1 MKTRLAVAV
10 VSGAL
15 IAGGTLIGAPAYAI
29 PDSAA
34 DAPSGKNPSA
44 VIEESA
50 TGLDAVDPTPT
61 PTPTDPTPTPTDPT
75 PTPTDPTPTPTS
87 TEPTPDTTKPTGS
100 FALDYTSVWVG
111 QQIKVVQESWDYSD
125 PGDAQNTLK
134 RVVNWG
140 DGTSTALSPTT
151 SSARK
156 SYARSGSFKV
166 TVTITDPAGNTSA
179 IPARTVAVTV
189 PAGKVSLS
197 RKSVYQGGLFNI
209 NIGKVP
215 AGATMYKIDWSDGW
229 DSAHWSSSK
238 SLTGRILY
246 RWRWDPAAKR
256 HVKVSNA
263 RLSGVRTL
271 RIAWG
276 NDKGYGAW
284 QAIGNL
290 NLVKD
295 RWKPTLTIKKPS
307 STNRASSWKTITGTV
322 GDKGAGVRHLGV
334 TAFRVT
340 ASGKA
345 YCLTPARKW
354 KRYYSDADVDKYCY
368 ATGVK
373 VKIKN
378 GKWSLKL
385 PAGLGKNQYFAVDA
399 WVYDYADYF
408 RETYRTAK
416 ITRS

>member
-34 DAPSGKNPSA
+34 DAPSGKYPSA
-44 VIEESA
+44 VTEEFA
-50 TGLDAVDPTPT
+50 TGLDAADPTPS
-61 PTPTDPTPTPTDPT
+61 PTDPTATPTDPT

-87 TEPTPDTTKPTGS
+87 TDPTPDTTKPTGT
-100 FALDYTSVWVG
+100 FVLDYTSVWTG
-111 QQIKVVQESWDYSD
+111 QKIKFIQESWDYSD
-125 PGDAQNTLK
+125 PGDAQDNLK
-134 RVVNWG
+134 RVVSWG
-140 DGTSTALSPTT
+140 DGTSTVLN
-151 SSARK
+151 SSTYTATK
-156 SYARSGSFKV
+156 SYTRSGSFKV

-189 PAGKVSLS
+189 PAGKVALD
-197 RKSVYQGGLFNI
+197 RKSVYQGTFFNLNVSKI
-209 NIGKVP
+209 P
-215 AGATMYKIDWSDGW
+215 AGATGFLIDWSDGW
-229 DSAHWSSSK
+229 VSSHRAT
-238 SLTGRILY
+238 TGSRTGQILY
-246 RWRWDPAAKR
+246 QWKWDAAKKKYVLASGTR
-256 HVKVSNA
+256 I
-263 RLSGVRTL
+263 SGVRTL
-271 RIAWG
+271 KIAWG
-276 NDKGYGAW
+276 NGKGYGAW
-284 QAIGNL
+284 QTIGSINVL
-290 NLVKD
+290 KD
-295 RWKPTLTIKKPS
+295 KWKPTVTIKKPS

-322 GDKGAGVRHLGV
+322 GDKGSGVRHLGV
-334 TAFRVT
+334 TAVRIT
-340 ASGKA
+340 ASGKG

-354 KRYYSDADVDKYCY
+354 KRYYSESQLIKYCY

-385 PAGLGKNQYFAVDA
+385 PAGLGKNQAIGVDA

-408 RETYRTAK
+408 RQTYRTAR